1 MSARRRPASGPLR
14 KPAFRLLAAA
24 WVCINL
30 ADSALFLVVAVW
42 MKELTGS
49 DAAAAGVFA
58 ALGLPAVLA
67 PVLGDIADR
76 YSRRLLLIIACAAML
91 PVLGLLLLVNDPG
104 DVWIVYGVMVAYGAI
119 GYLIAGAQSGLVRD
133 LLDDDELATGN
144 GLLSTID
151 QAFRLLAP
159 LAGTAAFVLV
169 GPEIVILITAAAFV
183 CAAVLLVAL
192 RVVESE
198 PDPREGR
205 YLSQIFAGFRHLRAT
220 PPLGALTIA
229 IAVAFGATGFTNVLV
244 FPLIDDILGLPAAA
258 LGVIV
263 TIQGVGSVAGGAT
276 AARVIRALGERR
288 TVAVGLLGLAAS
300 FGGMLACAMTP
311 RPVGLALTAALS
323 VAIGVTVPWILVAY
337 VTLRQTLT
345 PPRLQGRTGA
355 ASNMAINV
363 PQTAAVMAGA
373 ALVAAVD
380 FRLLVAIAGL
390 TILVGA
396 WVAGR
401 GSTRPA
407 TDAPEPTSDVVQ

>member
-229 IAVAFGATGFTNVLV
+229 IAVAFGATGITNVLV

-288 TVAVGLLGLAAS
+288 TA

>member
-1 MSARRRPASGPLR
+1 
-14 KPAFRLLAAA
+14 
-24 WVCINL
+24 
-30 ADSALFLVVAVW
+30 
-42 MKELTGS
+42 
-49 DAAAAGVFA
+49 
-58 ALGLPAVLA
+58 
-67 PVLGDIADR
+67 
-76 YSRRLLLIIACAAML
+76 
-91 PVLGLLLLVNDPG
+91 
-104 DVWIVYGVMVAYGAI
+104 
-119 GYLIAGAQSGLVRD
+119 
-133 LLDDDELATGN
+133 
-144 GLLSTID
+144 
-151 QAFRLLAP
+151 
-159 LAGTAAFVLV
+159 
-169 GPEIVILITAAAFV
+169 
-183 CAAVLLVAL
+183 
-192 RVVESE
+192 
-198 PDPREGR
+198 
-205 YLSQIFAGFRHLRAT
+205 
-220 PPLGALTIA
+220 
-229 IAVAFGATGFTNVLV
+229 
-244 FPLIDDILGLPAAA
+244 
-258 LGVIV
+258 
-263 TIQGVGSVAGGAT
+263 
-276 AARVIRALGERR
+276 
-288 TVAVGLLGLAAS
+288 VAVGLLGLAAS